1 MWFLLS
7 LIALIIITAAV
18 AALTVLRSFRH
29 GSRRYS
35 DWR

>member
-7 LIALIIITAAV
+7 VIALILITATV
-18 AALTVLRSFRH
+18 TGLTVLKSFRH

-35 DWR
+35 DWK

>member
-7 LIALIIITAAV
+7 VMALILITA
-18 AALTVLRSFRH
+18 TVVGLVLLRSFRH

>member
-7 LIALIIITAAV
+7 VIALILITAAV
-18 AALTVLRSFRH
+18 AGLIVLRSFRH

-35 DWR
+35 DWK

>member
-7 LIALIIITAAV
+7 VIAFILIAAIV
-18 AALTVLRSFRH
+18 AGLTVLRSFRH